1 MKKIYLLVF
10 VLACG
15 GALPSEAK
23 ELVFALV
30 PKSTENVFFEKS
42 AEGCRKAA
50 AELHVRC
57 EYIGPS
63 KVDAVEQVQIL
74 QDLISRKV
82 DGIAV
87 APVDSATMMGPF
99 KAAKAAGIPVV
110 TYDSDLLE
118 KDRALRA
125 TYIGTDNYS
134 IGANEG
140 EMLKKLKPSGGTICI
155 QTGTSGEANLN
166 ERVRGVRDTLAGR
179 ERSKLVRSDMGKRLN
194 GEGGWR
200 EVDGCPLMN
209 DGDYTVTIKQFDEAL
224 AKYPDLTAFV
234 PVGGWAQLFP
244 AGYREV
250 VGRYKD
256 RIMGKKTLYITG
268 DTLPPQMDLV
278 AEGLSHANVGQR
290 PFDMG
295 YKAMVALKELA
306 AGKKVADPMF
316 TGLDIC
322 TPETVS
328 TCLKN

>member
-1 MKKIYLLVF
+1 MRKKILMAVMF
-10 VLACG
+10 
-15 GALPSEAK
+15 LPFMSSPAPAK
-23 ELVFALV
+23 ELVFVLV
-30 PKSTENVFFEKS
+30 PKSTENVFFEQS

-50 AELHVRC
+50 AELGVRC
-57 EYIGPS
+57 QYIGPS

-74 QDLISRKV
+74 QDLIARKV
-82 DGIAV
+82 DGISV
-87 APVDSATMMGPF
+87 APIDSATMAGPL

-110 TYDSDLLE
+110 TYDSDLLT
-118 KDRALRA
+118 KDHALRA
-125 TYIGTDNYS
+125 TYVGTNNYAIGENL
-134 IGANEG
+134 AQ
-140 EMLKKLKPSGGTICI
+140 KLKEMKPKGGTICI

-179 ERSKLVRSDMGKRLN
+179 DQSKLDMGSMGDRLK

-209 DGDYTVTIKQFDEAL
+209 DGDYTVTVKQFDETL

-250 VGRYKD
+250 VGRYKE
-256 RIMGKKTLYITG
+256 RILNKKTLYLTG
-268 DTLPPQMDLV
+268 DTLPPQMELV
-278 AEGLSHANVGQR
+278 AEGLSHVNVGQK

-295 YKAMVALKELA
+295 YKSMVALKDIKE
-306 AGKKVADPMF
+306 GKKVPDPMY

-322 TPETVS
+322 TPES
-328 TCLKN
+328 AKTCLGR